1 MVLGYLDPK
10 IEGTPRD
17 SSTLSK
23 SSRMVILQL
32 IASHAW
38 QLQSFDIRAAFLQ
51 GQPQENRLI
60 AIHPVPELRAALQ
73 MQPNEIARLNK
84 GAYGFIDAPYLWY
97 CALVKELMR
106 LGMEACPFD
115 PCVFVLR
122 EDAVVPEGDEQISR
136 TKPFQGN
143 IVRILGVHVDDG
155 ICGGGSKFQEVL
167 KKLEAKFSF
176 GSKKSS
182 SFTFTGIDVTQH
194 GDYSITLSQSN
205 YVRKISPI
213 PIENSR
219 KLQANLPI
227 TESER
232 GLLSPKGTY
241 RIFAVCFIQHK
252 T

>member
-1 MVLGYLDPK
+1 
-10 IEGTPRD
+10 
-17 SSTLSK
+17 
-23 SSRMVILQL
+23 
-32 IASHAW
+32 
-38 QLQSFDIRAAFLQ
+38 
-51 GQPQENRLI
+51 
-60 AIHPVPELRAALQ
+60 
-73 MQPNEIARLNK
+73 MQPNEIARLSK

-136 TKPFQGN
+136 TKPSRGN
-143 IVRILGVHVDDG
+143 IVGILGVHVDDG

-194 GDYSITLSQSN
+194 SDSSITLSQSN
-205 YVRKISPI
+205 YVGKYHQFQLKTPVNFKPI
-213 PIENSR
+213 Y
-219 KLQANLPI
+219 Q
-227 TESER
+227 
-232 GLLSPKGTY
+232 SPK
-241 RIFAVCFIQHK
+241 ASEDP
-252 T
+252 